1 MRTLPIIL
9 CAGLLL
15 SGITSVQAATV
26 YKWVDSQGQTHFG
39 SQPPLGLDSE
49 RLNTRIHAPAAQA
62 GSSEQAATDGSEERA
77 QKEADREVKRQVA
90 QEQAELE
97 TFCRDMRT
105 RLAQLKNN
113 PRLLA
118 EVDGQMVRLSEEER
132 QNRIR
137 ETEEKISEF
146 CSS

>member
-1 MRTLPIIL
+1 M
-9 CAGLLL
+9 
-15 SGITSVQAATV
+15 
-26 YKWVDSQGQTHFG
+26 
-39 SQPPLGLDSE
+39 
-49 RLNTRIHAPAAQA
+49 
-62 GSSEQAATDGSEERA
+62 
-77 QKEADREVKRQVA
+77 KRQVA